1 LFPLHQPGEKQK
13 PKNKYKFKKKKKFR
27 REGAMPEQ
35 Q

>member
-13 PKNKYKFKKKKKFR
+13 PKNKYKFKKKKKIR

>member
-13 PKNKYKFKKKKKFR
+13 PKNKYKFKKKTKFR

>member
-13 PKNKYKFKKKKKFR
+13 PKNKYKFKKKKFR